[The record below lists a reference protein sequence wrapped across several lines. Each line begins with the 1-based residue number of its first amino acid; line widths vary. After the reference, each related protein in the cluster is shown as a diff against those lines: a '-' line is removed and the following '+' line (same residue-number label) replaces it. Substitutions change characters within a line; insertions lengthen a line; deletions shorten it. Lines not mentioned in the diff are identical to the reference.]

1 MSDTAERLLDVAQA
15 LVQQR
20 GFNAFSF
27 RDLSRDLGIT
37 NAAIHYHYPTK
48 ASLGK
53 ALVSRYTRN
62 FQAALVAIDQ
72 QEASAQ
78 ERLAEFVKIYSSA
91 LRSGRFC
98 LCGMLAS
105 DAITL
110 PEDVLSEVRIFFS
123 ATEAWLAGVLE
134 MGRASNTLHFELPAT
149 EEAQLVLAT
158 VEGAMLTAWPLRAA
172 DAIGAI
178 NQFEKIAGRMI
189 NTLGVQPAT

>member
-37 NAAIHYHYPTK
+37 NAAIHYHFPTK
-48 ASLGK
+48 AALGN
-53 ALVSRYTRN
+53 ALVARYARN
-62 FQAALVAIDQ
+62 FHASLVAIDQ
-72 QEASAQ
+72 AGGNAV
-78 ERLAEFVKIYSSA
+78 ERLAGFVKIYSNA
-91 LRSGRFC
+91 LQAGRFC

-110 PEDVLSEVRIFFS
+110 PEDVLKEVRNFFS
-123 ATEAWLAGVLE
+123 TTESWLTDVLA
-134 MGRASNTLHFELPAT
+134 MGQKNNTLLFELPAQ

-158 VEGAMLTAWPLRAA
+158 VEGAMLTAWPLRAD
-172 DAIGAI
+172 DAAASIK
-178 NQFEKIAGRMI
+178 QFEQVAGRMI
-189 NTLGVQPAT
+189 RMLAVSSDS

>member
-53 ALVSRYTRN
+53 ALVSRYTRT

-72 QEASAQ
+72 QDGSAQ
-78 ERLAEFVKIYSSA
+78 DALDGFVKIYSNA

-110 PEDVLSEVRIFFS
+110 PDDVLSEVRNFFS
-123 ATEAWLAGVLE
+123 TTEAWLTKVLE
-134 MGRASNTLHFELPAT
+134 MGRMNNTFYFDLPAE

-178 NQFEKIAGRMI
+178 QQFEKIAGRMI
-189 NTLGVQPAT
+189 RTLTIQPAS